1 MITLEQAIPGTE
13 VTVNGDTTTI
23 LTGHYVE
30 ERLGLMIKTSK
41 FPGGYPADKHEP
53 VGTKAVAVQPI
64 TFEISIIEKE
74 DPVKLTV
81 ALVTDKLKPLY
92 DLKIDNYLD
101 EAGYSAVKAG
111 KNKAVKARTA
121 IQAKEKDVIAAIKAT
136 HATELAKVTDYTAEL
151 YKVCLDAQNDLQ
163 GKMDKADKERTAE
176 ANRLAEEKKA
186 RTEARDN
193 KMFALGMKFNGKGFM
208 EYGKYIDQ
216 EVLHAMAE
224 DKYIELLVEIEGLQM
239 EQGITGKESIAI
251 KTFSSG
257 MNPDSSPSEMPAYGP
272 RVMPNA
278 KVSKREYP
286 TAVYEREVEGLRIII
301 TKETVEGDSNTLVSN
316 DRILN
321 SYYYLQIVK

>member
-1 MITLEQAIPGTE
+1 MITLEEAIPGAQ
-13 VTVNGDTTTI
+13 VFVNGDTTTI
-23 LTGHYVE
+23 LTGHYIE
-30 ERLGLMIKTSK
+30 EKVGLMIKTAK
-41 FPGGYPADKHEP
+41 FPGGYPAHMHNPLGAKP
-53 VGTKAVAVQPI
+53 VGAPPV

-74 DPVKLTV
+74 EPVKLTV

-101 EAGYSAVKAG
+101 EKGYEECKKG

-121 IQAKEKDVIAAIKAT
+121 IKKKEDEVLAAIKAR
-136 HATELAKVTDYTAEL
+136 HATEIAQVTDYTAEL

-163 GKMDKADKERTAE
+163 AKMDKADKDRTAE

-193 KMFALGMKFNGKGFM
+193 KMFALGMKYNGKGFM

-224 DKYIELLVEIEGLQM
+224 DKYNELLVEIEGLQM
-239 EQGITGKESIAI
+239 EEGVTGKASIAI
-251 KTFSSG
+251 PVG
-257 MNPDSSPSEMPAYGP
+257 MEGKAEAPKMGTMYGGASVAYT
-272 RVMPNA
+272 V
-278 KVSKREYP
+278 KETKREYP